1 MVVERGDEE
10 VVPYEAEIDGW
21 SIIFDGAD
29 LFIQGPNGLQ
39 IEVRR
44 FDQAKI
50 QHNQPVR
57 LGTIGDSQQLDWLYP
72 LEEGIALHLVSSSG
86 PDCEI
91 LHNLHLE
98 ADGGT
103 GNWRVGWHVPN
114 GFAAMLYQLEALSG
128 KG

>member
-1 MVVERGDEE
+1 VGRGGEAVVS
-10 VVPYEAEIDGW
+10 YEAEIDGW
-21 SIIFDGAD
+21 SIIFDGEN
-29 LFIQGPNGLQ
+29 LLIQGPNGLK
-39 IEVRR
+39 IEVRC

-50 QHNQPVR
+50 QHNQPVK

-91 LHNLHLE
+91 LHYLNLGAE
-98 ADGGT
+98 GDT

-114 GFAAMLYQLEALSG
+114 SFAKMLYQLEALSG
-128 KG
+128 RG